1 MAFIFTPGQV
11 AVSDPA
17 TGGGPQGPTATSN
30 IKDVVMKAM
39 KLSSA
44 NFGTSAVNT
53 KVAVLPAD
61 ASIVRISLWT
71 NIQLAGGGIT
81 AATINIGTVSAGTQ
95 IASAI
100 NTFGTAGAYSL
111 VTPVTGIVQSYNIPY
126 GLDQQIWIS
135 GTATT
140 GNPTSGEVYL
150 LIEYV
155 R

>member
-30 IKDVVMKAM
+30 IKDVIVKAV
-39 KLSSA
+39 KLTSA

-53 KVAVLPAD
+53 KVAVLAAD
-61 ASIVRISLWT
+61 ASIIRLSLWT
-71 NIQLAGGGIT
+71 NVQLAGGGIT
-81 AATINIGTVSAGTQ
+81 AATISIGTSSGGTQ
-95 IASAI
+95 IANGLTAFS
-100 NTFGTAGAYSL
+100 TAGTYSVL
-111 VTPVTGIVQSYNIPY
+111 SPVTGIVQNYNIPY
-126 GLDQQIWIS
+126 GADQQIWVS

-140 GNPTSGEVYL
+140 GNPTSGEIYL
-150 LIEYV
+150 LIEYI

>member
-11 AVSDPA
+11 AVSDPS
-17 TGGGPQGPTATSN
+17 TGGGPPGPTATSN
-30 IKDVVMKAM
+30 IKDVVVKAV
-39 KLSSA
+39 KLTSA
-44 NFGTSAVNT
+44 NFGTAAVNT

-61 ASIVRISLWT
+61 ASIVRMSLWT

-81 AATINIGTVSAGTQ
+81 AATISIGSASGGTQ
-95 IASAI
+95 FASAI
-100 NTFGTAGAYSL
+100 NAFGTAGAYSL
-111 VTPVTGIVQSYNIPY
+111 VTPITGIVQAYNVPY
-126 GLDQQIWIS
+126 STDIQLWIS
-135 GTATT
+135 GAATT